1 MNFHDHFQLLSPTP
15 NSLKK
20 LEKKGEKIKKIKKKK
35 GSSVC
40 MPDLLGCHM
49 NIHNHDFN
57 LKG

>member
-20 LEKKGEKIKKIKKKK
+20 RKKEKKKNFEKKKK
-35 GSSVC
+35 KKRLQSC
-40 MPDLLGCHM
+40 MPFLLGCDM

-57 LKG
+57 